1 MRIVVSLAGLEN
13 SGFHCLRKS
22 RLKVVDINRE
32 LKSHR
37 RKAVHFRVITLDC
50 IGTRSLNWLPLRH
63 ASCRSVFR
71 GPCLFLSAPQLSQ
84 FNNSK
89 KHSDKVLMVSDDA
102 DNLITLTSGKAIESF
117 AIST

>member
-71 GPCLFLSAPQLSQ
+71 GPCLFLSA
-84 FNNSK
+84 
-89 KHSDKVLMVSDDA
+89 V
-102 DNLITLTSGKAIESF
+102 AIQQQQE
-117 AIST
+117 TQR